1 MTASESLS
9 IGDVARRAGLRTSA
23 IRYYESAG
31 LLPRPA
37 RVSGRRCYERSIFT
51 RLAVIALA
59 REAGF
64 SLNEIRRL
72 TRASEERVAPGRP
85 GATRKT
91 GRARPG
97 ERWSEL
103 AREKLPQIE
112 ALIARAQAMRELL
125 LRGME
130 CDCASPKECPGVS
143 ARVRSMQE
151 R

>member
-1 MTASESLS
+1 MTTREGWS
-9 IGDVARRAGLRTSA
+9 IGDVARRAGLRASA

-37 RVSGRRCYERSIFT
+37 RVSGRRRYERSIFT

-64 SLNEIRRL
+64 SLREIRRL
-72 TRASEERVAPGRP
+72 TRGR
-85 GATRKT
+85 AE
-91 GRARPG
+91 RARPG

-112 ALIARAQAMRELL
+112 ALIARAQQMRELL

-130 CDCASPKECPGVS
+130 CGCASPQECPGVS
-143 ARVRSMQE
+143 ERVRSMQE

>member
-1 MTASESLS
+1 MAAHEGLG

-37 RVSGRRCYERSIFT
+37 RVSGRRRYERSVFT

-72 TRASEERVAPGRP
+72 TRGRV
-85 GATRKT
+85 
-91 GRARPG
+91 RPG

-130 CDCASPKECPGVS
+130 CRCASPRECPGV
-143 ARVRSMQE
+143 ARRVRSMSE